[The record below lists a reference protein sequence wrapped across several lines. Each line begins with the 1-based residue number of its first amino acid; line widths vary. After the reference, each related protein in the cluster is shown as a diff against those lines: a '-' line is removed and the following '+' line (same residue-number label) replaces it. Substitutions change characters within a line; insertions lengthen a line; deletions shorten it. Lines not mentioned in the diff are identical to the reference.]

1 MKLTPSTPLRS
12 RTVQGDLY
20 EAAGQA
26 DFSFSIPQP
35 FTAEHFESLREL
47 GVHPAGFAA
56 QANQVLAENLGNNM
70 AARIKKAAKAN
81 VALPTQAD
89 MDELYSSYDFTG
101 IRSSAIAIGSLFD
114 KIMYRLS
121 GQFLRKLF
129 AKKGYQ
135 DMPAPV
141 KVAKKNAEPGDNE
154 ISYDD
159 FETEIARL
167 MEGDG
172 PWAEKQAFIDVR
184 EGLIEEARAEEARIR
199 EAESATE
206 NKLLDVDL

>member
-1 MKLTPSTPLRS
+1 MKAPANTPVRA
-12 RTVQGDLY
+12 RTIQENLY
-20 EAAGQA
+20 ADAGQP
-26 DFSFSIPQP
+26 DFSFRIPQP

-47 GVHPAGFAA
+47 GVHPGGFAQ

-70 AARIKKAAKAN
+70 ASRIKKLAKAN
-81 VALPTQAD
+81 QPLPTQED
-89 MDELYSSYDFTG
+89 MDQLFESYDFTG
-101 IRSSAIAIGSLFD
+101 MRSSAVAIGSLFD

-154 ISYDD
+154 IAYED
-159 FETEIARL
+159 FEQEIARL

-172 PWAEKQAFIDVR
+172 PWSEKQAFIEVR
-184 EGLIEEARAEEARIR
+184 SGLIEEAKAEEERVRA
-199 EAESATE
+199 AESATE
-206 NKLLDVDL
+206 GKLLDVDL